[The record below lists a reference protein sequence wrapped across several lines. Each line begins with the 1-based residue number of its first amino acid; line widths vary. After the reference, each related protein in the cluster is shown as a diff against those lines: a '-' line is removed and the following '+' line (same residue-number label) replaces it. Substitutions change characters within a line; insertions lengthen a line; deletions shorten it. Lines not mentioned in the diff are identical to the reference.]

1 MGIMAF
7 SSVWVY
13 NAGFISS
20 TVGLYIRPKR
30 FFEVTYSA
38 PEGARLEGLSWYIV
52 RFRV

>member
-30 FFEVTYSA
+30 FFEVTYSQ
-38 PEGARLEGLSWYIV
+38 PLKGQGSRDLVGTL
-52 RFRV
+52 